1 MTLSDPMLR
10 ELPAPRALSLILDF
24 VELCIEDPVGAA
36 RSVARAIALAAIAI
50 SAAATMVG
58 TGAALGFALFYAGSA
73 WALVYCLQKSR
84 ECVPDAR

>member
-1 MTLSDPMLR
+1 MTLSDPMPR

-24 VELCIEDPVGAA
+24 VELCIEEPVGAA
-36 RSVARAIALAAIAI
+36 RSVAMAIALAAIAI

-73 WALVYCLQKSR
+73 WALVYCLSKTR
-84 ECVPDAR
+84 EYVSDAR